1 MKSKTHWVSLPAIV
15 SAVVV
20 IAGAGSFQH
29 AVAQEDRSKAIRAE
43 EFIANRPARPKAT
56 PRKKVAKSTSLYKAS
71 TLAAAVPPKGTEFA
85 QVGVTAWR
93 FRPATARDKT
103 KELIEED
110 GNEAATEWTLER
122 IAEGTSLL
130 TGQRVRLAIES
141 LSRSGCLYVIDR
153 ELYADGSFGEA
164 RLIFPTKRT
173 RDGNNEVKAGQLIY
187 IPPPPRYFRIK
198 PSQSAKV
205 QVAETLTVLVS
216 SQPLIDASQL
226 GDKAL
231 VLTREQVEGW
241 EKEWGMQPTKFELT
255 GGAGRTM
262 TDKEQA
268 AGTDDSQELNQDD
281 PAPQTIYRVAIKP
294 EAPLLVTVKLPY
306 GYSRAVGSRQ

>member
-1 MKSKTHWVSLPAIV
+1 MKSKTYCVSLPTIL
-15 SAVVV
+15 SAVVM
-20 IAGAGSFQH
+20 IAGAGMFQS
-29 AVAQEDRSKAIRAE
+29 AAGQGEDRSKAIKAE
-43 EFIANRPARPKAT
+43 EFIANRPARPRAT
-56 PRKKVAKSTSLYKAS
+56 PRKKIARSLLLYKPS
-71 TLAAAVPPKGTEFA
+71 SLAAAVPPKGTEFA

-110 GNEAATEWTLER
+110 GNETATEWTLER

-141 LSRSGCLYVIDR
+141 LSRSGYLYVIDR
-153 ELYADGSFGEA
+153 ELYADGSFGDA

-198 PSQSAKV
+198 PGQSAKV

-216 SQPLIDASQL
+216 PQPLIDASQL

-231 VLTREQVEGW
+231 PLTREQVEGW
-241 EKEWGMQPTKFELT
+241 EKQWGTPPAKFELA
-255 GGAGRTM
+255 GGAGLTM

-268 AGTDDSQELNQDD
+268 AGTDNSQELSQDD

-294 EAPLLVTVKLPY
+294 EAPLLVTLKLPY
-306 GYSRAVGSRQ
+306 GKAEGSKQ

>member
-1 MKSKTHWVSLPAIV
+1 MRKERAVKLLFAI
-15 SAVVV
+15 AVLLLC
-20 IAGAGSFQH
+20 AGSFQS
-29 AVAQEDRSKAIRAE
+29 AAAQDEDRSKAIKAE
-43 EFIANRPARPKAT
+43 EFIANRPARPRVT
-56 PRKKVAKSTSLYKAS
+56 TRKKINKSTPLYKAS
-71 TLAAAVPPKGTEFA
+71 NPAPAVPPKGTEFA

-110 GNEAATEWTLER
+110 GNETATEWTLER
-122 IAEGTSLL
+122 IAEGTTLL

-141 LSRSGCLYVIDR
+141 LSRSGYLYVIDR
-153 ELYADGSFGEA
+153 ELYADGSFGDA

-198 PSQSAKV
+198 PGQSAKV

-216 SQPLIDASQL
+216 PRPLIDASQL

-231 VLTREQVEGW
+231 LLTREQVEGW
-241 EKEWGMQPTKFELT
+241 EKQWGAQPTKFELA
-255 GGAGRTM
+255 GGAGLTM

-268 AGTDDSQELNQDD
+268 AGKDDSQELNQGD

-294 EAPLLVTVKLPY
+294 EAPLLVTLKLPY
-306 GYSRAVGSRQ
+306 GKADGSKQ

>member
-1 MKSKTHWVSLPAIV
+1 MRTKRSLKVLFTIAVLLPGLSGLR
-15 SAVVV
+15 SA
-20 IAGAGSFQH
+20 S
-29 AVAQEDRSKAIRAE
+29 AQEEDRSKAIKAE
-43 EFIANRPARPKAT
+43 EFIGNRAQRPKT
-56 PRKKVAKSTSLYKAS
+56 TTRKKVARPTSLYKAS
-71 TLAAAVPPKGTEFA
+71 GLSAAAPPKGFEFA

-122 IAEGTSLL
+122 IAEGTTLQ

-141 LSRSGCLYVIDR
+141 LSRSGYLYVIDR
-153 ELYADGSFGEA
+153 EQYADGTFGDA

-173 RDGNNEVKAGQLIY
+173 RDGNNQVKAGQLIY
-187 IPPPPRYFRIK
+187 IPPPPRFFRVK
-198 PSQSAKV
+198 PGQSEKV
-205 QVAETLTVLVS
+205 PVAETLTVLVAP
-216 SQPLIDASQL
+216 QPLIELSQL

-231 VLTREQVEGW
+231 LLTREQVEGW
-241 EKEWGMQPTKFELT
+241 EKQWGMQPTKFELS

-262 TDKEQA
+262 TDKEQS
-268 AGTDDSQELNQDD
+268 AGKDDTELNQDD

-306 GYSRAVGSRQ
+306 GYSRQ